1 MYACSKKKIEEY
13 DHKGDKKEAE
23 KTMLCWQHFVC
34 VGASQATFPWEP
46 EQLGSAKDPTAWQ
59 PAPMGKF
66 TIHLRLWQPP
76 TGPGHSEHSTYT
88 QTMSAFFLAPAQL
101 SK

>member
-34 VGASQATFPWEP
+34 VGASQAVFGE
-46 EQLGSAKDPTAWQ
+46 G
-59 PAPMGKF
+59 
-66 TIHLRLWQPP
+66 
-76 TGPGHSEHSTYT
+76 
-88 QTMSAFFLAPAQL
+88 
-101 SK
+101 